1 MRRRAALVAIVLCAC
16 VTAPARAVT
25 TPAGRLD
32 RALARLV
39 AMPHGPAGAIAMVQ
53 RGSARSVH
61 RAGVGDRRGRTPV
74 RSTDR
79 MRMASASKAFSGAVA
94 LALVDQGALSLDDT
108 VGQRL
113 PALPAAWG
121 PVTLRQL
128 LQHTSGLPDFTQDK
142 AYLGTLQRDPHMVFL
157 PHASLLSDV
166 SDEPLLFAP
175 GAQFHYSNSDNIV
188 VALMAEQATAQ
199 PYTALLAS
207 LVFSPLGLNETS
219 LPDGY
224 RLPSPYLHGY
234 DNMGSPPED
243 LSTAL
248 TASSVWASGG
258 IVSSPIDANAF
269 ARGYVGG
276 KLFGVG
282 TEDQQLQLV
291 PGHSEPTGPGANAAG
306 LGIFRYRTRCGTVYG
321 HTGNF
326 PGYTQFLA
334 ATRDGVRSV
343 TVTVS
348 EQLNETMA
356 RPQLTV
362 FRALRR
368 AEETAVCA
376 ALG

>member
-1 MRRRAALVAIVLCAC
+1 
-16 VTAPARAVT
+16 
-25 TPAGRLD
+25 
-32 RALARLV
+32 
-39 AMPHGPAGAIAMVQ
+39 
-53 RGSARSVH
+53 
-61 RAGVGDRRGRTPV
+61 
-74 RSTDR
+74 

-207 LVFSPLGLNETS
+207 LVFRPLGLNETS

-282 TEDQQLQLV
+282 MEDQQLQLV

-348 EQLNETMA
+348 EQLNETMP

-362 FRALRR
+362 FRVLRR

>member
-188 VALMAEQATAQ
+188 VALMA
-199 PYTALLAS
+199 
-207 LVFSPLGLNETS
+207 
-219 LPDGY
+219 
-224 RLPSPYLHGY
+224 
-234 DNMGSPPED
+234 
-243 LSTAL
+243 
-248 TASSVWASGG
+248 
-258 IVSSPIDANAF
+258 
-269 ARGYVGG
+269 
-276 KLFGVG
+276 
-282 TEDQQLQLV
+282 
-291 PGHSEPTGPGANAAG
+291 
-306 LGIFRYRTRCGTVYG
+306 
-321 HTGNF
+321 
-326 PGYTQFLA
+326 
-334 ATRDGVRSV
+334 
-343 TVTVS
+343 
-348 EQLNETMA
+348 
-356 RPQLTV
+356 
-362 FRALRR
+362 
-368 AEETAVCA
+368 
-376 ALG
+376 

>member
-1 MRRRAALVAIVLCAC
+1 M
-16 VTAPARAVT
+16 
-25 TPAGRLD
+25 
-32 RALARLV
+32 
-39 AMPHGPAGAIAMVQ
+39 
-53 RGSARSVH
+53 
-61 RAGVGDRRGRTPV
+61 
-74 RSTDR
+74 
-79 MRMASASKAFSGAVA
+79 
-94 LALVDQGALSLDDT
+94 
-108 VGQRL
+108 
-113 PALPAAWG
+113 
-121 PVTLRQL
+121 
-128 LQHTSGLPDFTQDK
+128 
-142 AYLGTLQRDPHMVFL
+142 
-157 PHASLLSDV
+157 
-166 SDEPLLFAP
+166 
-175 GAQFHYSNSDNIV
+175 
-188 VALMAEQATAQ
+188 
-199 PYTALLAS
+199 
-207 LVFSPLGLNETS
+207 FSPLGLNETS